1 MDRYRRYVAG
11 DCVGGGIDLG
21 DLRGAQPR
29 FERIDC
35 VDCGTR
41 PECDCTRARNPGRV
55 AVSIGPGGCFP
66 PPPPCAGEPR
76 VPYCPPCPPRAV
88 PRAVPAPRRD
98 DPMETAQ
105 AVREIAQEVLP
116 LIVPLLTQQAV
127 GRDRERDERRAV
139 RSTAVGLTATIR
151 SIVVMMEEL
160 IPRLPNGEVDRAS
173 TMPTSTVY
181 AIYAAL
187 DNALSV
193 IANDFSGGGT
203 GSPSDDGSGGGGDD
217 GEGEG
222 DDEPSPSRPFD
233 DVDIQASS
241 PMPAEGSRDPSL
253 DAILRKR
260 AVIDAEPDRDMRTI
274 AARSAANPSMYH
286 DALRRRVKE
295 LYAKGHIGDQVFAD
309 IAGHMSNSPFGC
321 CVKVKV
327 DDAPVVYTA
336 PVIEAQTINDL
347 IGWIDRKGA
356 RGKVAVATLCVL
368 DSGGLTMAVTSFKM
382 PLRKT
387 ETATRSTMLSV
398 DPNKG
403 ELVDAEADLRD
414 PYARQTEA
422 VVKEWTVVKEW
433 NAMTPEE
440 RIADQKRLAEAGLAP
455 PVDETQLR
463 RLAGPAMESTR

>member
-11 DCVGGGIDLG
+11 DCVGGGIDMG
-21 DLRGAQPR
+21 DLRGAR
-29 FERIDC
+29 FER
-35 VDCGTR
+35 VDCDGCGT
-41 PECDCTRARNPGRV
+41 PACNCMRARNPGRV
-55 AVSIGPGGCFP
+55 AVGIGPGGCFP
-66 PPPPCAGEPR
+66 PPPPPYAGEPR
-76 VPYCPPCPPRAV
+76 VPYYPPCPPRAV

-127 GRDRERDERRAV
+127 GRARERDERRAV

-160 IPRLPNGEVDRAS
+160 IPRLPSGEVDRAS

-193 IANDFSGGGT
+193 IANEFSGGGF
-203 GSPSDDGSGGGGDD
+203 GSPPDDGGDD
-217 GEGEG
+217 GGG
-222 DDEPSPSRPFD
+222 DKPPRPFDDVDID

-260 AVIDAEPDRDMRTI
+260 VDGRRVAVDPN
-274 AARSAANPSMYH
+274 SAAGAIASQAMTDPRVYA
-286 DALRRRVKE
+286 DALFCRVKD
-295 LYAKGHIGDQVFAD
+295 LYAKGKTGDEIFSN
-309 IAGHMSNSPFGC
+309 IAGHMSNAPFGC
-321 CVKVKV
+321 CVKVKI
-327 DDAPVVYTA
+327 DDAPVVYTV
-336 PVIEAQTINDL
+336 PVIEAQTFDAL
-347 IGWIDRKGA
+347 LSWVDRKGA
-356 RGKVAVATLCVL
+356 RGRKATATLCVL
-368 DSGGLTMAVTSFKM
+368 DQRGDTMPITSFAL
-382 PLRKT
+382 PLRRAKASVRT
-387 ETATRSTMLSV
+387 LVV
-398 DPNKG
+398 DPDKG
-403 ELVDAEADLRD
+403 ALVDAEADLRD

-422 VVKEWTVVKEW
+422 VVKEW

-440 RIADQKRLAEAGLAP
+440 RLADQKRLAEAGIAP
-455 PVDETQLR
+455 PIDEAQLR
-463 RLAGPAMESTR
+463 RLAAPAMESTR

>member
-21 DLRGAQPR
+21 DLRGAR
-29 FERIDC
+29 FER
-35 VDCGTR
+35 VDCGTL
-41 PECDCTRARNPGRV
+41 PECDCMRARNPGRV
-55 AVSIGPGGCFP
+55 AVGIGPGGCFP
-66 PPPPCAGEPR
+66 PPPPYAGEPR
-76 VPYCPPCPPRAV
+76 VPYCPPRAAPRAV
-88 PRAVPAPRRD
+88 PTPPRRD
-98 DPMETAQ
+98 DPMEAMHAAKELAQ
-105 AVREIAQEVLP
+105 GILP
-116 LIVPLLTQQAV
+116 LFMPLLTQQVV
-127 GRDRERDERRAV
+127 GRARERDERRAV

-217 GEGEG
+217 GEGD

-253 DAILRKR
+253 DTILVRNVR
-260 AVIDAEPDRDMRTI
+260 NREPV
-274 AARSAANPSMYH
+274 APNSAAGAIASQAMTDPRVYA
-286 DALRRRVKE
+286 DALFCRVKD
-295 LYAKGHIGDQVFAD
+295 LYAKGKTGDEIFSNV
-309 IAGHMSNSPFGC
+309 AGHMSNAPFGC
-321 CVKVKV
+321 CVKVKI
-327 DDAPVVYTA
+327 DDAPVVYTV
-336 PVIEAQTINDL
+336 PVIETIDAL
-347 IGWIDRKGA
+347 LSWIDRKGA
-356 RGKVAVATLCVL
+356 RGRKATATLCVL
-368 DSGGLTMAVTSFKM
+368 DQRGDTMPITSFAL
-382 PLRKT
+382 PLRRAKASVRT
-387 ETATRSTMLSV
+387 LVV
-398 DPNKG
+398 DPDKG
-403 ELVDAEADLRD
+403 ALVDAEADLRD

-422 VVKEWTVVKEW
+422 VVKEW

-440 RIADQKRLAEAGLAP
+440 RLADQKRLAEAGIAP
-455 PVDETQLR
+455 PIDEAQLR
-463 RLAGPAMESTR
+463 RMAGPAMESTR

>member
-21 DLRGAQPR
+21 DLRGAR
-29 FERIDC
+29 FER
-35 VDCGTR
+35 VDCDGCGT
-41 PECDCTRARNPGRV
+41 PACNCMRARNPGRV
-55 AVSIGPGGCFP
+55 AVGIGPGGCFP
-66 PPPPCAGEPR
+66 PPPPPYAGEPR
-76 VPYCPPCPPRAV
+76 VPYCPPCPRAVPRAMP

-98 DPMETAQ
+98 DPME
-105 AVREIAQEVLP
+105 AVHAVAKEILP
-116 LIVPLLTQQAV
+116 AIMPLLTQQAV
-127 GRDRERDERRAV
+127 GRARERDERRAV

-160 IPRLPNGEVDRAS
+160 IPRLPSGEVDRAS
-173 TMPTSTVY
+173 TVPTSTVY

-193 IANDFSGGGT
+193 IANEFSGGGF
-203 GSPSDDGSGGGGDD
+203 GSPPDDGGDD
-217 GEGEG
+217 GGG
-222 DDEPSPSRPFD
+222 DKPPRPFDDVDID

-274 AARSAANPSMYH
+274 AARSAVNPSMYH
-286 DALRRRVKE
+286 DALRRRVKD
-295 LYAKGHIGDQVFAD
+295 LYAKGHISDQVFAD

-398 DPNKG
+398 DPDKG
-403 ELVDAEADLRD
+403 ALVDAEADLRD

-422 VVKEWTVVKEW
+422 VVKEW

-440 RIADQKRLAEAGLAP
+440 RLADQKRLAEAGIASP
-455 PVDETQLR
+455 IDEAQLR
-463 RLAGPAMESTR
+463 RLAAPAMESTR

>member
-11 DCVGGGIDLG
+11 DCVGSGIPG
-21 DLRGAQPR
+21 DQRGAQPR

-41 PECDCTRARNPGRV
+41 PECDCMRARNPGRV
-55 AVSIGPGGCFP
+55 AVGIGPGGCFP
-66 PPPPCAGEPR
+66 PPPPYAGEPR
-76 VPYCPPCPPRAV
+76 VPYYPPCPPRAV

-98 DPMETAQ
+98 DPMEAMHAAKELAQ
-105 AVREIAQEVLP
+105 GILP
-116 LIVPLLTQQAV
+116 LFMPLLTQQAV
-127 GRDRERDERRAV
+127 GRARERDERRAV

-203 GSPSDDGSGGGGDD
+203 GSPSDDGGGDD

-222 DDEPSPSRPFD
+222 DDEPSPPRPFD

-253 DAILRKR
+253 DTILVRNVRNREPVAPNSVAGAIASQAMTDPRVY
-260 AVIDAEPDRDMRTI
+260 A
-274 AARSAANPSMYH
+274 
-286 DALRRRVKE
+286 DALFCRVKD
-295 LYAKGHIGDQVFAD
+295 LYAKGKTGDEIFSNV
-309 IAGHMSNSPFGC
+309 AGHMSNSPFGC
-321 CVKVKV
+321 CVKVKI
-327 DDAPVVYTA
+327 DDAPVVYTV
-336 PVIEAQTINDL
+336 PVIEAQTIDAL
-347 IGWIDRKGA
+347 LSWVDRKGA
-356 RGKVAVATLCVL
+356 RGRKATATLCVL
-368 DSGGLTMAVTSFKM
+368 DQRGDTMPITSFAL
-382 PLRKT
+382 PLRRAKAAVRT
-387 ETATRSTMLSV
+387 LVV
-398 DPNKG
+398 DPDKG
-403 ELVDAEADLRD
+403 ALVDAEADLRD

-422 VVKEWTVVKEW
+422 VVKEW

-440 RIADQKRLAEAGLAP
+440 RLADQKRLAEAGIAP
-455 PVDETQLR
+455 PIDEAQLR
-463 RLAGPAMESTR
+463 RLAAPAMESTR